1 MRQLARLAA
10 EDVCWRMEP
19 DFSRAAAH
27 DLETVEVITAQ
38 AAAKTVSRMLFRL
51 RDGLSPEV
59 FRDTLGM
66 LEEILERDRR
76 KRS

>member
-1 MRQLARLAA
+1 
-10 EDVCWRMEP
+10 MEP